1 MIDLERLKEALD
13 AYKRDFA
20 HHWKN
25 ERYKWEAVKHFQEHW
40 DINAPDFAG
49 MFYAATA
56 KTGNLLASARFF
68 PRGMIRDFAVA
79 DPEATR
85 AMFIRLY
92 DETRDLV
99 ERVEN
104 FLAEAD
110 AMRRK
115 YGEGVWK
122 NHFQNINA
130 VSTYLWLRYPDRYYI
145 YKYSECRAVAE
156 GLRSDF
162 IPGRGDAENLAG
174 AFRLYD
180 EICTHLAAN
189 RELLEMFR
197 SALTDACHPDPELKT
212 LTVDVVFYISRFF
225 AQSTEAVEEEWFPQD
240 YDPGISTETWLALLA
255 DEAVFTRESL
265 QIMKRIKDFGGM
277 ATCTQLAERYGE
289 TPNFY
294 NRGSSALAMRVARAT
309 GCPVYDRENEKWWP
323 ILYVGK
329 YADSSTKG
337 VFIWKLR
344 EELSR
349 ALDQYDLS
357 DIPLYAGAAPSA
369 EGGERF
375 GHETGYEAYTR
386 EDFLREVYMTGSQ
399 LDTLIALLKRKKNLI
414 LQGPPGVGK
423 TFAARRLAYVMM
435 GEKDD
440 SRIAFVQFHPNYA
453 YEDFVMGYRPGG
465 EGFELKHGIF
475 YRFCQQAASRPDKP
489 FFFIIDEI
497 NRGNL
502 GKIFGELLMLIEK
515 DYRGTT
521 VALAYDGQPFSV
533 PHNLHIIGMMNTA
546 DRSLALMDYAL
557 RRRFSFFEME
567 PGFRTEGFRAYQASL
582 NHRLFDALIEQILVL
597 NREIAD
603 DRSLGRGF
611 RIGHSYFCGQ
621 KACTEDW
628 LREVIEYDILPL
640 LGEYWFDDPDALQR
654 WENRLRGVFD
664 GR

>member
-180 EICTHLAAN
+180 EICTHLAAD
-189 RELLEMFR
+189 RELLGMFR

-212 LTVDVVFYISRFF
+212 LTVDVVFHISRFF

-309 GCPVYDRENEKWWP
+309 G
-323 ILYVGK
+323 
-329 YADSSTKG
+329 
-337 VFIWKLR
+337 
-344 EELSR
+344 
-349 ALDQYDLS
+349 
-357 DIPLYAGAAPSA
+357 AP
-369 EGGERF
+369 
-375 GHETGYEAYTR
+375 
-386 EDFLREVYMTGSQ
+386 YM
-399 LDTLIALLKRKKNLI
+399 I
-414 LQGPPGVGK
+414 GK
-423 TFAARRLAYVMM
+423 TKSGGRFSMSANMRIHQRKAYSYGNFGKSSVVRWISTICPIFPCMPGFLLRRK
-435 GEKDD
+435 G
-440 SRIAFVQFHPNYA
+440 IASSVKT
-453 YEDFVMGYRPGG
+453 GT
-465 EGFELKHGIF
+465 
-475 YRFCQQAASRPDKP
+475 KP
-489 FFFIIDEI
+489 TH
-497 NRGNL
+497 
-502 GKIFGELLMLIEK
+502 GKISSAK
-515 DYRGTT
+515 ST
-521 VALAYDGQPFSV
+521 
-533 PHNLHIIGMMNTA
+533 
-546 DRSLALMDYAL
+546 
-557 RRRFSFFEME
+557 
-567 PGFRTEGFRAYQASL
+567 
-582 NHRLFDALIEQILVL
+582 
-597 NREIAD
+597 
-603 DRSLGRGF
+603 
-611 RIGHSYFCGQ
+611 
-621 KACTEDW
+621 
-628 LREVIEYDILPL
+628 
-640 LGEYWFDDPDALQR
+640 
-654 WENRLRGVFD
+654 
-664 GR
+664 

>member
-1 MIDLERLKEALD
+1 
-13 AYKRDFA
+13 
-20 HHWKN
+20 
-25 ERYKWEAVKHFQEHW
+25 V
-40 DINAPDFAG
+40 
-49 MFYAATA
+49 
-56 KTGNLLASARFF
+56 
-68 PRGMIRDFAVA
+68 
-79 DPEATR
+79 
-85 AMFIRLY
+85 
-92 DETRDLV
+92 
-99 ERVEN
+99 
-104 FLAEAD
+104 AEA
-110 AMRRK
+110 
-115 YGEGVWK
+115 
-122 NHFQNINA
+122 
-130 VSTYLWLRYPDRYYI
+130 
-145 YKYSECRAVAE
+145 
-156 GLRSDF
+156 LRSDF
-162 IPGRGDAENLAG
+162 RPGRGDAENVAG

-180 EICTHLAAN
+180 EICANLAAD

-197 SALTDACHPDPELKT
+197 SALTDECHPDPELKT
-212 LTVDVVFYISRFF
+212 LTVDVVYYISRFF
-225 AQSTEAVEEEWFPQD
+225 AQSAGEQGEEWFPQD
-240 YDPGISTETWLALLA
+240 YDPGISTDAWLALLA
-255 DEAVFTRESL
+255 DETVFTRESL
-265 QIMKRIKDFGGM
+265 QIMKRIKAFGGM
-277 ATCTQLAERYGE
+277 ATCKQLADRYGE

-309 GCPVYDRENEKWWP
+309 GCPVYDQENTKWWP

-329 YADSSTKG
+329 YAESSTEG
-337 VFIWKLR
+337 VYIWKLR

-349 ALDQYDLS
+349 ALDQFDLS
-357 DIPLYAGAAPSA
+357 GIPLRAEEAPFA
-369 EGGERF
+369 EGEDHREYET
-375 GHETGYEAYTR
+375 GHEPYTR
-386 EDFLREVYMTGSQ
+386 EDFLSEVFMTGSQ
-399 LDTLIALLKRKKNLI
+399 LETLIALLKRKKNLI

-440 SRIAFVQFHPNYA
+440 GRIEFVQFHPNYT

-475 YRFCQQAASRPDKP
+475 YRFCQQAARHPDKA

-582 NHRLFDALIEQILVL
+582 NDGLFDSLIEQIAAL
-597 NREIAD
+597 NREIAE

-621 KACTEDW
+621 TACTEAW
-628 LREVIEYDILPL
+628 LREIVEYDILPM
-640 LGEYWFDDPDALQR
+640 LGEYWFDDPDTLRR

-664 GR
+664 EQ